1 MSHSSSTKQNYLN
14 ILKTFFI
21 ALIFLAVG
29 AVVGVLFIPPGLKSL
44 MNMAFFIVVLF
55 SVFSKKGG
63 FIKSKKSMY
72 IYALI
77 LGILTGST
85 YIYYFQT
92 LGSAVFLS
100 AVIGVVLI
108 FGIAYLIASNS
119 SEASLFKLGPIV
131 FGGIITLLI
140 VEFINIFFFS
150 FGTFDLIV
158 SGLAITIYSVYAVI
172 IMKSVQV
179 RCRYGVLS
187 EIEVVSLSYSI
198 FISFLN
204 LLLNLLRI
212 LSIVSDND

>member
-1 MSHSSSTKQNYLN
+1 MSNISSTKRNYLE

-29 AVVGVLFIPPGLKSL
+29 AIVGVLFIPPALKSF

-55 SVFSKKGG
+55 SLFSKKGG
-63 FIKSKKSMY
+63 FIRSKKSMY

-77 LGILTGST
+77 LGVLTGST
-85 YIYYFQT
+85 YIYYFET

-108 FGIAYLIASNS
+108 FGMAYLIAASS

-140 VEFINIFFFS
+140 LEFINIFFFN
-150 FGTFDLIV
+150 FGTFDLIISAV
-158 SGLAITIYSVYAVI
+158 AIIIYSVYAVV

-179 RCRYGVLS
+179 RCRYGILS

-212 LSIVSDND
+212 LSIVKNND

>member
-1 MSHSSSTKQNYLN
+1 MTHISSIKRNYLN

-21 ALIFLAVG
+21 SLIFLAIG
-29 AVVGVLFIPPGLKSL
+29 AIVGVLFIPYELKVF
-44 MNMAFFIVVLF
+44 MNMAFFVVILF

-85 YIYYFQT
+85 YIYYFEV

-108 FGIAYLIASNS
+108 FGMAYLLAANS
-119 SEASLFKLGPIV
+119 SEESLFKLGPII
-131 FGGIITLLI
+131 FAGIITLLI
-140 VEFINIFFFS
+140 LEFINIFFFN
-150 FGTFDLIV
+150 FGTFDLIISAV
-158 SGLAITIYSVYAVI
+158 AIIIYSVYAVV

-187 EIEVVSLSYSI
+187 DIEVVSLAYSI

-212 LSIVSDND
+212 LSIVNDRD

>member
-1 MSHSSSTKQNYLN
+1 MSYTSSVKQNYLE

-21 ALIFLAVG
+21 ALVLLAVG
-29 AVVGVLFIPPGLKSL
+29 AIVGVLFIPYPLKSL
-44 MNMAFFIVVLF
+44 MNIAFFIVILF
-55 SVFSKKGG
+55 SLFSKKGG
-63 FIKSKKSMY
+63 FIRSKKSMY
-72 IYALI
+72 LYALI

-85 YIYYFQT
+85 YIYYFEV

-108 FGIAYLIASNS
+108 FGMAYLIALRSN
-119 SEASLFKLGPIV
+119 EEDLFKLSPIIW
-131 FGGIITLLI
+131 GGIIILLI
-140 VEFINIFFFS
+140 LEFINIFFFN
-150 FGTFDLIV
+150 FGTFDLII
-158 SGLAITIYSVYAVI
+158 SAFAIIIYSVYAIV

-179 RCRYGVLS
+179 RCSYGTLS

-212 LSIVSDND
+212 LSILNDRD

>member
-1 MSHSSSTKQNYLN
+1 MSIVKQNYLEV
-14 ILKTFFI
+14 LKTFFI
-21 ALIFLAVG
+21 ALVFLAVG
-29 AVVGVLFIPPGLKSL
+29 AVVGVLFIPPALKSI
-44 MNMAFFIVVLF
+44 MNIAFFVVVLF
-55 SVFSKKGG
+55 SLFSKKGG
-63 FIKSKKSMY
+63 FIKDKKSMY

-85 YIYYFQT
+85 YVYYFET

-108 FGIAYLIASNS
+108 FGVAYIIAFRS
-119 SEASLFKLGPIV
+119 SEESLFKLGPIV

-140 VEFINIFFFS
+140 LEFINIFFFN
-150 FGTFDLIV
+150 FGTFDLIISAV
-158 SGLAITIYSVYAVI
+158 AIIIYSVYAVV

-179 RCRYGVLS
+179 KCRYGVLS

-204 LLLNLLRI
+204 LLLNLFRI
-212 LSIVSDND
+212 LSILINND

>member
-1 MSHSSSTKQNYLN
+1 MSYGTTTKQNYLN

-21 ALIFLAVG
+21 ALIFLAIG
-29 AVVGVLFIPPGLKSL
+29 SVVGVLFIPPALKSF

-55 SVFSKKGG
+55 SMFSRKGG
-63 FIKSKKSMY
+63 FIKNKSSMY
-72 IYALI
+72 TYAFI

-85 YIYYFQT
+85 YIYYFNS
-92 LGSAVFLS
+92 LGPAVFLS

-108 FGIAYLIASNS
+108 FGISYLIAARS
-119 SEASLFKLGPIV
+119 SEESLFKLGPIV

-140 VEFINIFFFS
+140 VEFINFFFFS
-150 FGTFDLIV
+150 FGTFDLII
-158 SGLAITIYSVYAVI
+158 SGFAIIIYSVYAVV

-179 RCRYGVLS
+179 RCKYGILS
-187 EIEVVSLSYSI
+187 EMEVVSLSYSI

-212 LSIVSDND
+212 LSILDND